1 MQPYQIILLILI
13 IAAFVGL
20 LFFIFVFTH
29 IYDFHRS
36 MQRRLRAMD
45 ILLSQKSANLL
56 QLVESLQNDGIAID
70 KGDLEYT
77 KRLAE
82 LHFEKSTATTVSEN
96 KAKIEAVRKK
106 LSYLSVANKD
116 LSAHPSY
123 KECVSN
129 LEDLDKAFRRCVVLY
144 NNDLSGFNYW
154 INIPGIRPFV
164 FLFRIEKAKPIN

>member
-1 MQPYQIILLILI
+1 
-13 IAAFVGL
+13 
-20 LFFIFVFTH
+20 
-29 IYDFHRS
+29 
-36 MQRRLRAMD
+36 MD